1 MHPVLATALAK
12 IRQERDEKSYSASLD
27 AVSAIVRHFGEVNLA
42 EVLFSEIPRT
52 VPFELVAEL
61 FDLLAWQT
69 NDNGASMAR
78 TTEAWL
84 REGSDSR
91 KLLIALHLEVYPFV
105 DGGEMERVLLPL
117 AKTNARVSARC
128 MALIHA
134 RRSASHVG

>member
-91 KLLIALHLEVYPFV
+91 KLLIALHLRFTRSSTAEKWSVSCFHSPKP
-105 DGGEMERVLLPL
+105 ML
-117 AKTNARVSARC
+117 ACPPGVW
-128 MALIHA
+128 L
-134 RRSASHVG
+134 

>member
-12 IRQERDEKSYSASLD
+12 ICQERDEKSYSASLD

-69 NDNGASMAR
+69 NDNGASMPEQLKHGYAGIR
-78 TTEAWL
+78 QSKTPD
-84 REGSDSR
+84 R
-91 KLLIALHLEVYPFV
+91 
-105 DGGEMERVLLPL
+105 L
-117 AKTNARVSARC
+117 AS
-128 MALIHA
+128 
-134 RRSASHVG
+134 